1 MNSEEPEVS
10 RNVIEMITVANEYC
24 LFMESIDKYSK
35 DDTIFYLQ
43 KLLPLLYIKGCTL
56 PIVDVQFPEANERF
70 VTEENWQTVF
80 NDARNIFGKND
91 EQWIV
96 NHYEQDEESRIK
108 ISLSEFL
115 ADIYQDMKDFI
126 LLYQKNTKY
135 ARENAVFEL
144 KELFA
149 SHWGFRLLEVHK
161 FMHLWIFRNNIE
173 F

>member
-1 MNSEEPEVS
+1 MNNNEPSVS
-10 RNVIEMITVANEYC
+10 KNVIEMITVANEYC
-24 LFMESIDKYSK
+24 LFMESVDKYTKKEIIS
-35 DDTIFYLQ
+35 YLQ

-56 PIVDVQFPEANERF
+56 PIVEVEYPEANQRF
-70 VTEENWQTVF
+70 VTEENWLTVF
-80 NDARNIFGKND
+80 NDVRNKLGKYD

-96 NHYEQDEESRIK
+96 NHYEHDEDGRIK

-126 LLYQKNTKY
+126 LLYQKNTKA

-149 SHWGFRLLEVHK
+149 SHWGFRIIEVHK
-161 FMHLWIFRNNIE
+161 FMHLMVYINSIKF
-173 F
+173 